1 MERIRYTPSPHYKW
15 AAALAL
21 ALGSLSAWIG
31 RNWMPA
37 LIPASMFL
45 VSAVLL
51 GFLATRPPIEMDREG
66 LTLGRLRIS
75 WTDLVRVDS
84 TGYRAPLILRLVLRD
99 ERKVTLVHP
108 GDLESSQDLFSN
120 LKKLA
125 SAAMIDGVPAGERLG
140 ARRSVKALPSP
151 RYRVL
156 RPEDEAEVERLYQLL
171 KTHKTLDDK

>member
-1 MERIRYTPSPHYKW
+1 MERICYTPSPHYKW

-21 ALGSLSAWIG
+21 ALGFLSAWIG
-31 RNWMPA
+31 RSWLPA
-37 LIPASMFL
+37 FIPASLFL

-51 GFLATRPPIEMDREG
+51 GFLATRPPIEIDREG
-66 LTLGRLRIS
+66 LVIGRLRVS
-75 WTDLVRVDS
+75 WTDLIRVDS
-84 TGYRAPLILRLVLRD
+84 TGYRAPLILRLVVRD
-99 ERKVTLVHP
+99 EGKITLIYP

-120 LKKLA
+120 LKGLA
-125 SAAMIDGVPAGERLG
+125 SAATIDGVPPAERLG

-156 RPEDEAEVERLYQLL
+156 RPEDEAEVERLYQHL